1 MQNKHTLKSI
11 IPALIFLLPGFI
23 LFALFFIGPLL
34 YSLRISFY
42 DWNFVKPELSTFVG
56 FENYLTQIKS
66 NIFQRAT
73 VNTLVYTVITV
84 AVKLVLGILVA
95 ILLNQ
100 KLAGRTG
107 FRVAYYLPVIT
118 SWVIVSLLF
127 TYMFSSQRGLVNY
140 VLRDVL
146 HLIDKNI
153 MWLADPVLALVPVVL
168 VDIWKGVGWTTVI
181 YLAGLQTIPVELK
194 EAAAVDGANRGQQ
207 FFKVTL
213 PMMRPTLVFLVVVL
227 VLGGLNAY
235 VPFHLI
241 TSGGNPQD
249 LTHSIL
255 TLMYRATFRRLD
267 FGAGAAISYLLTLFV
282 FLLSYVQIKLLKKPE
297 VY

>member
-1 MQNKHTLKSI
+1 MQNKYTLRSV
-11 IPALIFLLPGFI
+11 IPAFIFLLPGFVLFI
-23 LFALFFIGPLL
+23 LFFFGPLL
-34 YSLRISFY
+34 YSLRISFF

-56 FENYLTQIKS
+56 FENYIEQIKS
-66 NIFQRAT
+66 SIFQRAT
-73 VNTLVYTVITV
+73 LNTLVYTIITV
-84 AVKLVLGILVA
+84 SVKLALGILVA
-95 ILLNQ
+95 VLLNQ
-100 KLAGRTG
+100 KIKGRTA

-140 VLRDVL
+140 ILRDVL
-146 HLIDKNI
+146 HLIDRNV
-153 MWLADPVLALVPVVL
+153 MWLADPILALVPVIL

-181 YLAGLQTIPVELK
+181 YLAGLQTIPVELM
-194 EAAAVDGANRGQQ
+194 EAASVDGANRIQQ
-207 FFKVTL
+207 FFKITL

-235 VPFHLI
+235 VPFQLI
-241 TSGGNPQD
+241 TNGGNPQD

-255 TLMYRATFRRLD
+255 TLMYRATFSRLD

-282 FLLSYVQIKLLKKPE
+282 FLLSFVQIKLLKKPDI
-297 VY
+297 Y